1 MPTNDFKFT
10 IAVSEQ
16 QYITKPKRED
26 NIFTTIKFVPKEVT
40 GQELLNYALLGH
52 AFSYVFESASQ
63 DDSFGQKGK
72 TTKNFIATS
81 TIIYDFDNMDVEMYD
96 FIDNLE
102 FKPSFAY
109 TTASN
114 GCVGKGFR
122 YRLGYVF
129 NHPIF
134 YIQDFVSFYYA
145 IMSANGFEFEDKG
158 KGTGGVD
165 KQTISC
171 TSVFFGT
178 NANADTYTSYYNYC
192 RQDFQDFIQKD
203 TPVFSAPKTNDV
215 TISFDKDYKKD
226 FYSLKPKE
234 FINKYFKQFYGNYKA
249 SLETPLILDNSLMFF
264 TFPERYV
271 AVLRKRKGGKTYK
284 HPIGSGRLR
293 KIFITA
299 KIMLYNRPSLSPE
312 NLLFNLLLEREWYYD
327 NRDDKLSKEVLISTV
342 SNAFKYDIQ
351 LQETKHGQF
360 KLNKDYWKEKGYT
373 PIQAVNYVRRY
384 RKAALVNYYFNPSLT
399 YKENVRLLEDNGIMV
414 SERTLKRMV
423 ARGDIQ
429 INTNLFP
436 HPYLSVCRSDVTNPT
451 TNSILELLKQDG
463 TLTQAKIADMLS
475 LDIRTV
481 KRYFD
486 EMKGVLIERVGNNR
500 TGKWVVKEPESKPEH
515 KPQPKQ
521 AYSYERTCAYV

>member
-1 MPTNDFKFT
+1 
-10 IAVSEQ
+10 
-16 QYITKPKRED
+16 
-26 NIFTTIKFVPKEVT
+26 
-40 GQELLNYALLGH
+40 
-52 AFSYVFESASQ
+52 
-63 DDSFGQKGK
+63 
-72 TTKNFIATS
+72 
-81 TIIYDFDNMDVEMYD
+81 
-96 FIDNLE
+96 
-102 FKPSFAY
+102 
-109 TTASN
+109 
-114 GCVGKGFR
+114 
-122 YRLGYVF
+122 
-129 NHPIF
+129 
-134 YIQDFVSFYYA
+134 
-145 IMSANGFEFEDKG
+145 
-158 KGTGGVD
+158 
-165 KQTISC
+165 
-171 TSVFFGT
+171 
-178 NANADTYTSYYNYC
+178 
-192 RQDFQDFIQKD
+192 
-203 TPVFSAPKTNDV
+203 
-215 TISFDKDYKKD
+215 
-226 FYSLKPKE
+226 
-234 FINKYFKQFYGNYKA
+234 
-249 SLETPLILDNSLMFF
+249 MFF